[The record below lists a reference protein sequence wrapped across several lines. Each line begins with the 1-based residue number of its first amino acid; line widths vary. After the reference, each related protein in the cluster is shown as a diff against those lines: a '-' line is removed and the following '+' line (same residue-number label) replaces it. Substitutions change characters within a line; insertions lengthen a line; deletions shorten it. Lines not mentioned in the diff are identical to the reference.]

1 MITINKKEIM
11 KNANLKIIPLGGL
24 GEIGRNMMLYEY
36 EDSAIIVDCGMMFPD
51 NDMLGIDYIIPDFHY
66 LRSRKE
72 KIRGIIFTHGHEDHI
87 GAIHHLLQ
95 EVQAPIY
102 GTPLTLGL
110 VKVKLSRRGML
121 DSATLKTIKAGE
133 NIKLGP
139 FKIDFFHVCHS
150 IPDSIGLGIDTP
162 EGLIVQT
169 GDFKFDHTP
178 VDNWPTDYAK
188 LVEFSKR
195 GVLALISDS
204 TNATRPGWTPSEMEV
219 SEALD
224 QVFKNAE
231 NRIIIASFASLIS
244 RVQQAVNAATTVN
257 RKIAFVGTS
266 MVENV
271 KMAQALG
278 YLEIPKGT
286 QVSINTALELPD
298 HEVVIMCTGSQ
309 GEPTS
314 ILGRL
319 ARGTQRQ
326 FDIKRGDT
334 VILSSKTIPGNE
346 EAVFSTIND
355 LFRQGA
361 NVIYEE
367 IAPVHVSGHGSQED
381 LKLLINLTKPKY
393 FIPAYGELRHL
404 KQAAILA
411 QQTGIPEKRILV
423 VEDGKIINVKDGKIK
438 VRGNVSVNTIFVD
451 GSGVGDL
458 GPDEMRDRALLSK
471 DGIVLVHVNLNKNEH
486 LHGNPEITS
495 RGFAASQDADEI
507 LRRLNKSVVNSIKNS
522 NGDMEKSVIRT
533 VKSYLYK
540 ETRRKPT
547 VLVTVSR
554 I

>member
-1 MITINKKEIM
+1 M
-11 KNANLKIIPLGGL
+11 KNSNLKIIPLGGL

-87 GAIHHLLQ
+87 GAVHHLLQ
-95 EVQAPIY
+95 EIQAPIY

-133 NIKLGP
+133 SIKLGP
-139 FKIDFFHVCHS
+139 FKVDFFHVCHS
-150 IPDSIGLGIDTP
+150 IPDSVGLGIETP
-162 EGLIVQT
+162 EGLIVQS

-188 LVEFSKR
+188 LVEFSRR
-195 GVLALISDS
+195 GVLALIADS
-204 TNATRPGWTPSEMEV
+204 TNATRPGWTPSEMVV

-224 QVFKNAE
+224 NVFKNAE

-278 YLEIPKGT
+278 YLDIPKGS

-326 FDIKRGDT
+326 FDIKKGDT

-393 FIPAYGELRHL
+393 FIPAYGEMRHL

-471 DGIVLVHVNLNKNEH
+471 DGIVLVHINLNKNEN
-486 LHGNPEITS
+486 LHGKPEITS

-507 LRRLNKSVVNSIKNS
+507 LRRLNNPVVESIKNS
-522 NGDMEKSVIRT
+522 NGNMERNVIRT

-540 ETRRKPT
+540 ATRRKPT